1 MFINRVQ
8 ELGRLHERYT
18 SNRAELFVLYG
29 RRRVGKTELL
39 REFCREKAHLFFVA
53 TLSSDSD
60 QLAAFS
66 QQVWLYSHEEVSDA
80 FTFPSWEAAFKA
92 LADLPGRPIV
102 VIDEITYLI
111 AGNKA
116 IPSILQK
123 VWDAQLS
130 RSKVMLVLCGSYIG
144 LIERELLDYRAALY
158 GRRSGSELLLPLE
171 LPAIS
176 AFFPTYSPHEQ
187 IESWAVLGGM
197 PYYLSL
203 FDNAQD
209 LHTNIRTHILNSKGT
224 LFDEPLLLLVEVVRE
239 PRNYFSVLRAI
250 AAGHTRMNEISQ
262 AAGIGAR
269 EVTGRYLDVL
279 RELRIVRRLVPIT
292 ERQPEKSRKG
302 VYQIDDAFLRFW
314 FRYVHPNRGSLEL
327 GLVDAVMN
335 GRILPTFD
343 AFVGRAF
350 EEAAQEHITRL
361 ARGGHLPFI
370 PEHIGRWWSSD
381 EEIDIVAISDTDRAM
396 LVGECKWTARPVGVN
411 ILVDLQRKAQAMQQ
425 EVDQY
430 QVTFALFARNGFSPE
445 LKTIAAEQGILLV
458 ETPDLLRE
466 MPTWQ

>member
-1 MFINRVQ
+1 MLPATAIGAN
-8 ELGRLHERYT
+8 
-18 SNRAELFVLYG
+18 SKAELFVLYG

-39 REFCREKAHLFFVA
+39 REFCREKAHIFFVA

-66 QQVWLYSHEEVSDA
+66 QQIWLYDHEEVSDS

-92 LADLPGRPIV
+92 LADLQGRPIV

-111 AGNKA
+111 TGNKA

-144 LIERELLDYRAALY
+144 LIERELLEYRAALY
-158 GRRSGSELLLPLE
+158 GRRSGGELLLPLE

-176 AFFPTYSPHEQ
+176 AFSPGYSPVDL

-203 FDNAQD
+203 FNDAQD
-209 LHTNIRTHILNSKGT
+209 LFTNIRTHILNPKGT
-224 LFDEPLLLLVEVVRE
+224 LFDEPLLLLVEELRA

-250 AAGHTRMNEISQ
+250 AAGHTRLNEISQ
-262 AAGIGAR
+262 AAGIGAGT
-269 EVTGRYLDVL
+269 VTVRYLDVL
-279 RELRIVRRLVPIT
+279 QELRIVRRLVPIT

-314 FRYVHPNRGSLEL
+314 FRYVHPNRGALEL
-327 GLVDAVMN
+327 GLVDAVMH

-343 AFVGRAF
+343 AFVGRAL
-350 EEAAQEHITRL
+350 EEAAQEYVIRL
-361 ARGGHLPFI
+361 ARSGQLPFI
-370 PEHIGRWWSSD
+370 LERIGRWWSSY
-381 EEIDIVAISDTDRAM
+381 EEIDLVAISDTDRTV
-396 LVGECKWTARPVGVN
+396 LVGECKWTSKPVGVN
-411 ILVDLQRKAQAMQQ
+411 ILVDLQRKAQAMLQDGEQ
-425 EVDQY
+425 HH
-430 QVTFALFARNGFSPE
+430 VTYALFSRHGFTPE
-445 LKTIAAEQGILLV
+445 LQTVAAAQGILLV
-458 ETPDLLRE
+458 NAPDLLLAQ
-466 MPTWQ
+466 PTWQRNLQ